1 MTSMRRILS
10 DYRTTAIVLGVLAI
24 LTVGGYALFLYPLKA
39 RVAETE
45 RRAIAA
51 SAALRAAAQQELAV
65 RRLVTGKQQ
74 ASSDLDRFYGEVLPA
89 NRAAARRI
97 TYVQMAELADECNL
111 DLARRTAEVDEQ
123 QDGQLARMTVTMTLR
138 GEYGDI
144 RRFIHRV
151 EASPSF
157 VVVSGLELAQ
167 RDTSDN
173 LLEVAIQ
180 LATYYRVADA
190 G

>member
-1 MTSMRRILS
+1 MTSIRRILS
-10 DYRTTAIVLGVLAI
+10 DYRTTSIVLGLLAI
-24 LTVGGYALFLYPLKA
+24 LAVGGYALFLYPLEA
-39 RVAETE
+39 RVAATE

-51 SAALRAAAQQELAV
+51 STALRAAAQQELAV
-65 RRLVTGKQQ
+65 RRLVTGKEQ
-74 ASSDLDRFYGEVLPA
+74 ASSDLDRFYTEVLPA
-89 NRAAARRI
+89 DRAAARRI
-97 TYVQMAELADECNL
+97 TYVEMAQLAEECNL
-111 DLARRTAEVDEQ
+111 DLIRRTTDVAEDR
-123 QDGQLARMTVTMTLR
+123 DGQLARMTVTMTLQ

-157 VVVSGLELAQ
+157 VVVTGVELAQ
-167 RDTSDN
+167 RESSYS

-180 LATYYRVADA
+180 LATYFRVAHA